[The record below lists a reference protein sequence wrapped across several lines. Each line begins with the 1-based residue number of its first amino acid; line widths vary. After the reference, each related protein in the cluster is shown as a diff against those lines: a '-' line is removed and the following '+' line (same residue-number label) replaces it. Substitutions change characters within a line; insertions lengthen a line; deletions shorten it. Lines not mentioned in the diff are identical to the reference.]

1 MAEKKE
7 NATSRLPVTPET
19 QIRLKIFAAKNKLTF
34 DKAINRL
41 LDKAGGDK

>member
-7 NATSRLPVTPET
+7 NATSRLQVNPET

-41 LDKAGGDK
+41 LDKAGGEK